1 MDNID
6 TLVAD
11 SWENLNQYQN
21 DRIQAI
27 HSIKVPSLS
36 LFEVTKLSET
46 NKSAKINES
55 IEIEEDIKDIDQ

>member
-11 SWENLNQYQN
+11 SWENLNQYQ
-21 DRIQAI
+21 IQAI

-36 LFEVTKLSET
+36 LFEVTKMSET